1 MDVVDNI
8 RTEMNNGWELFPEWI
23 KEVFLPIKEIV
34 IMLLDKEDTEMIT
47 LARDTV
53 AIQNCS
59 VDETAERQAEFI
71 IAKQSIIDAINS
83 IIAYRDA
90 NDPTKTPE
98 FIEAARLARER
109 RLSA

>member
-1 MDVVDNI
+1 MDVVSNI

-23 KEVFLPIKEIV
+23 KEIFLPIKEIV
-34 IMLLDKEDTEMIT
+34 VMLLDKEDTEMVI

-53 AIQNCS
+53 AIQQCS
-59 VDETAERQAEFI
+59 ANETTERQSEFTT
-71 IAKQSIIDAINS
+71 AKQSIMDAINS